1 MEQYAGIDVS
11 LESASVCVVDANGKV
26 ISRLRRGAVLQP
38 DGSQQVHTALSEV
51 LKASGELLLYDEEV
65 PREGQHVNRLRVVAR
80 WIDGSTWLWT
90 AFRKQ
95 VGRGEGSSG
104 LAFDQLERDGGA

>member
-1 MEQYAGIDVS
+1 
-11 LESASVCVVDANGKV
+11 
-26 ISRLRRGAVLQP
+26 VL
-38 DGSQQVHTALSEV
+38 A
-51 LKASGELLLYDEEV
+51 EEV

-104 LAFDQLERDGGA
+104 LAFDRLEHDRDG